1 LLLQAVLGAADELKL
16 NRTSLARELGKDRS
30 TLNRANGI
38 EPASKTGELA
48 EQVQCTEGLVE
59 IVPYLDAW
67 ARQSE
72 R

>member
-48 EQVQCTEGLVE
+48 EQV
-59 IVPYLDAW
+59 
-67 ARQSE
+67 
-72 R
+72 

>member
-1 LLLQAVLGAADELKL
+1 MLLQAVLGAADELKL

-59 IVPYLDAW
+59 IVPYLNAW

>member
-16 NRTSLARELGKDRS
+16 NRTSLARVLGKDRS
-30 TLNRANGI
+30 TLKRANVI

>member
-30 TLNRANGI
+30 TLNRAIGI